1 MSDLQH
7 LLNEPEEQLPPD
19 HRSGFVA
26 VIGRP
31 NVGKSTLLNRLLGQ
45 KIAIT
50 SPKPQTTRDQ
60 LLGILTEDEAQ
71 MLFLDTPGIHK
82 PQHQLGEHMVKVA
95 TETIDDVD
103 VVLWLVD
110 INTPP
115 TEEDQVIAKLL
126 VKLARRGK
134 QKLAPLVLGLN
145 KLDIPEAAALIEK
158 RTEEYAALIGD
169 IQIETMAFS
178 GLTGLG
184 IKELLEE
191 LRELL
196 PVGPRYYPADQVT
209 DLQTRF
215 IVAELIREQ
224 ALHLLA
230 QELPHSLAVM
240 VDEFT
245 ERDEN
250 MTYISAVLYV
260 ERETQKPIV
269 LGQGGKMIKRI
280 GQRARPGIEELVG
293 TKVYL
298 ELWVKVWE
306 KWRKKEGMLR
316 LLGYATEPQKKA
328 KQ

>member
-1 MSDLQH
+1 MWGS
-7 LLNEPEEQLPPD
+7 P
-19 HRSGFVA
+19 RCSIGF
-26 VIGRP
+26 G
-31 NVGKSTLLNRLLGQ
+31 
-45 KIAIT
+45 
-50 SPKPQTTRDQ
+50 PKNCHYQPQTADRRRDQ
-60 LLGILTEDEAQ
+60 LLGILTLENAQ
-71 MLFLDTPGIHK
+71 ILFLDTPGIHK

-103 VVLWLVD
+103 LVLGLVD

-115 TEEDQVIAKLL
+115 TEEDRVIAELL
-126 VKLARRGK
+126 VKLAHRSK
-134 QKLAPLVLGLN
+134 QKLVPLVLGLN
-145 KLDIPEAAALIEK
+145 KLDKPEAAVIEEQ
-158 RTEEYAALIGD
+158 RTSEYAEIIGD
-169 IQIETMAFS
+169 IQIEAMAFS

-184 IKELLEE
+184 VDELIEE

-196 PVGPRYYPADQVT
+196 PLGPRYYPADQVT

-215 IVAELIREQ
+215 IVAELVREQ
-224 ALHLLA
+224 ALNLLS
-230 QELPHSLAVM
+230 QELPHSLAVV

-269 LGQGGKMIKRI
+269 LGEGGKMIKRI

-306 KWRKKEGMLR
+306 KWRKRKACCASWAMRLIKERSLDAF
-316 LLGYATEPQKKA
+316 LATLGRHPKGLAVGYSHPFGH
-328 KQ
+328 